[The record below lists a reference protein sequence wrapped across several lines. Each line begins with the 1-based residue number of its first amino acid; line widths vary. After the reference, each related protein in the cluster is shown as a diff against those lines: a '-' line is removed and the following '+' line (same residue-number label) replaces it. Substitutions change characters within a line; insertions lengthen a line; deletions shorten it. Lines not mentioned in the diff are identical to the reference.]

1 MINENRAQ
9 SAPTHNGKVSDI
21 FANTQMRTPKYRIG
35 DIVRAKDGA
44 ELPIENIVNN
54 GQEILYVVGGL
65 YESEKDIEPIT
76 PPERHQ
82 SDTEATAHQQHHA
95 GNETPAEAI
104 CEADAAVTESGT
116 PPTDAH
122 GFDFSKVDN
131 PGTPPDD
138 VRELPIWGLP
148 ADLQRVVVDVA
159 NGYQCSRDFV
169 VASMFVAAA
178 TMLGKRVS
186 YKFDNYTN
194 FPGLWVAIV
203 GNSAS
208 GKTAPLSFF
217 FNPIEMMERKAFE
230 AYHNEMRHWEK
241 TEISDRGA
249 KPEYRH
255 NLINNPTDESVLHE
269 LAVNGSVCWKVDELR
284 TMFDSW
290 GKYSKSGGSVIV
302 GNLLSIF
309 NNGDVNITRATSEPK
324 YLAEPNLN
332 IIGGIQPPI
341 LKRVMGNS
349 GFVEVGLFQRFLFV
363 FPDATEMPQFA
374 DARID
379 ENICST
385 WRNTINILATYDGSI
400 HETDDARPL
409 HIGAINRWRDVCNRQ
424 YKDADAMISLLRK
437 LEIHL
442 CRWAI
447 VAAVLSGSHT
457 ITADVMRYSIE
468 CMDYFRLCGE
478 KAFCLIANENK
489 PKELSNA
496 EVMQLFNSR
505 YPIINQSK
513 FAEAIGKSQA
523 FVSKTINNK

>member
-1 MINENRAQ
+1 MKNDTPTKDRAVN
-9 SAPTHNGKVSDI
+9 HFNGKVSDI
-21 FANTQMRTPKYRIG
+21 FVNTQMRTPKYRIG
-35 DIVRAKDGA
+35 DIVRVKKDGA
-44 ELPIENIVNN
+44 ELPIENAVNN
-54 GQEILYVVGGL
+54 GQEILYVVDGL

-104 CEADAAVTESGT
+104 CEADAAATESGT

-148 ADLQRVVVDVA
+148 TDLQRVVFDVT

-186 YKFDNYTN
+186 YEFNNYTN

-217 FNPIEMMERKAFE
+217 FNPIELMERKAFE

-269 LAVNGSVCWKVDELR
+269 LSVNGSVCWKVDELR

-290 GKYSKSGGSVIV
+290 GKYSKSGG
-302 GNLLSIF
+302 
-309 NNGDVNITRATSEPK
+309 
-324 YLAEPNLN
+324 
-332 IIGGIQPPI
+332 
-341 LKRVMGNS
+341 
-349 GFVEVGLFQRFLFV
+349 VGLLAIFYLSSTTV
-363 FPDATEMPQFA
+363 MSTLPEPQVN
-374 DARID
+374 R
-379 ENICST
+379 
-385 WRNTINILATYDGSI
+385 NILQNPT
-400 HETDDARPL
+400 
-409 HIGAINRWRDVCNRQ
+409 
-424 YKDADAMISLLRK
+424 
-437 LEIHL
+437 
-442 CRWAI
+442 
-447 VAAVLSGSHT
+447 
-457 ITADVMRYSIE
+457 
-468 CMDYFRLCGE
+468 
-478 KAFCLIANENK
+478 
-489 PKELSNA
+489 
-496 EVMQLFNSR
+496 
-505 YPIINQSK
+505 
-513 FAEAIGKSQA
+513 
-523 FVSKTINNK
+523 